1 MTVKQRTLYEVQSE
15 IHRIVFN
22 RVYNRSTSDRK
33 FSSEEYFNVLR
44 ELSRALKEVE
54 NLTDKIDLWRD
65 EFIRIKT
72 VTKNL
77 EIVGLCNRALT
88 DIEQKVPVVVRC
100 EELEEENNKLYCEMI
115 RWQEELLK
123 IKTTMD
129 AAFNKVLSAKMSEVV
144 K

>member
-15 IHRIVFN
+15 IHRIVLN
-22 RVYNRSTSDRK
+22 RPISDRK
-33 FSSEEYFNVLR
+33 FSSEEYLNVLR

-72 VTKNL
+72 ITKDL
-77 EIVGLCNRALT
+77 EIIGLCNRALA

-100 EELEEENNKLYCEMI
+100 KELEEENNKLRCEII
-115 RWQEELLK
+115 RWREELLK
-123 IKTTMD
+123 LKTAMNSAFD
-129 AAFNKVLSAKMSEVV
+129 AEV
-144 K
+144 KKTCQKK